1 MTLRAD
7 HVAGGIAIAAAVAVL
22 AVSGDLP
29 VGTLAFP
36 GAGMLPTLVCVLM
49 ILFGVLLIARA
60 GLSPPFAEISWS
72 DLPHALRVIIITA
85 IAVALYQTLGFIIT
99 MTLLLFALIA
109 LEGRNLSSPPRPSAS
124 ASAFERRPAPT
135 VALKTPLE
143 QGLFGF

>member
-36 GAGMLPTLVCVLM
+36 GAGMLPTLVCALM

-72 DLPHALRVIIITA
+72 DLPLRA
-85 IAVALYQTLGFIIT
+85 CS
-99 MTLLLFALIA
+99 
-109 LEGRNLSSPPRPSAS
+109 RSPRQRSRSTRPSAS
-124 ASAFERRPAPT
+124 SSP
-135 VALKTPLE
+135 
-143 QGLFGF
+143 